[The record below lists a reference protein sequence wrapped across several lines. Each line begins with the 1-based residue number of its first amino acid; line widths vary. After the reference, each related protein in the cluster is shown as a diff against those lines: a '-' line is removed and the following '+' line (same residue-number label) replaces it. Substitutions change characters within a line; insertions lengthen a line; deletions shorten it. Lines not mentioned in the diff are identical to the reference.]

1 MERYTTKRNGDLITL
16 WDVAENIGLQFDVN
30 DKLVRYTASAV
41 IADFSILETETG
53 VKHLAEIQ
61 GQLKEFAAQQYPENF
76 QHLK

>member
-16 WDVAENIGLQFDVN
+16 WDVAENMGLQFDVN
-30 DKLVRYTASAV
+30 DKLARYNASAV

-61 GQLKEFAAQQYPENF
+61 EQLRKYAAQQYPENF